1 MSVALENNSLVSL
14 PVLDIVKKDPTLP
27 DTIIMA
33 PPSQRTTESVFDQE
47 DKAKV
52 SDCECKQ
59 NPTSTSTPFY
69 VPQQV
74 CVSSAVS

>member
-1 MSVALENNSLVSL
+1 MSVALENNSLVAL
-14 PVLDIVKKDPTLP
+14 PVLDIVKKDPKLP
-27 DTIIMA
+27 DTVIMA

-59 NPTSTSTPFY
+59 KPTNTSPFY
-69 VPQQV
+69 VPQQM